1 MLKDNRTV
9 KRYSES
15 FKLKILKEIE
25 TGKYSKSEVL
35 SLYDIGPG
43 TLYSWIKKYSRFDLL
58 NRQVKILT
66 MSEKDKIKELEKQI
80 QQLKELLVEK
90 DLTNLTD
97 KVYFQDA
104 VRQLV
109 FKDIED
115 FKKKVKKD

>member
-25 TGKYSKSEVL
+25 TGKYSKSEVRVIYDL
-35 SLYDIGPG
+35 SPG

-104 VRQLV
+104 VRQLG

>member
-15 FKLKILKEIE
+15 FKLKVLNEIK
-25 TGKYSKSEVL
+25 TGKYSKREVIDI
-35 SLYDIGPG
+35 YDISPG
-43 TLYSWIKKYSRFDLL
+43 ALYFWIEKYSRFDLL

-80 QQLKELLVEK
+80 KQLKELLVEK
-90 DLTNLTD
+90 DLSNLTD
-97 KVYFQDA
+97 KVYFEDA
-104 VRQLV
+104 VRQLG

>member
-15 FKLKILKEIE
+15 FKLKILDEIR
-25 TGKYSKSEVL
+25 TGKYSKREVIAIYDL
-35 SLYDIGPG
+35 SPGGLY
-43 TLYSWIKKYSRFDLL
+43 YWIKKYSRFDLL
-58 NRQVKILT
+58 NRQVKIQT
-66 MSEKDKIKELEKQI
+66 MTEKDKIKELENRIK
-80 QQLKELLVEK
+80 QLKELLVEK

-104 VRQLV
+104 VRQLG

>member
-15 FKLKILKEIE
+15 FKLKVLNELE
-25 TGKYSKSEVL
+25 RGKYNKNEL
-35 SLYDIGPG
+35 MALYQISPG
-43 TLYSWIKKYSRFDLL
+43 TIYSWIKKYSRFDLL
-58 NRQVKILT
+58 NKQVKILT

-80 QQLKELLVEK
+80 KQLKELLIEK
-90 DLTNLTD
+90 DLTNLTN
-97 KVYFQDA
+97 KVYFEDA
-104 VRQLV
+104 VRQLG

>member
-1 MLKDNRTV
+1 MLKDDRTL

-15 FKLKILKEIE
+15 FKLKVLKEIE

-35 SLYDIGPG
+35 SLYDLSPG
-43 TLYSWIKKYSRFDLL
+43 SLYSWIKKYSRFDLL

-80 QQLKELLVEK
+80 RQLKELLVEK

-104 VRQLV
+104 VRQLG